1 MLLAS
6 LLYGKPYNN
15 YVLVYKNILHNFHSH
30 IYNVYCEAPVKYDM
44 YIGSTSSLDVDKPH
58 THTHTFN
65 GPLSGTTPGE
75 PVTEG

>member
-15 YVLVYKNILHNFHSH
+15 YVLVCKNILHNFHSH

-44 YIGSTSSLDVDKPH
+44 YIGSTSSL
-58 THTHTFN
+58 
-65 GPLSGTTPGE
+65 
-75 PVTEG
+75 